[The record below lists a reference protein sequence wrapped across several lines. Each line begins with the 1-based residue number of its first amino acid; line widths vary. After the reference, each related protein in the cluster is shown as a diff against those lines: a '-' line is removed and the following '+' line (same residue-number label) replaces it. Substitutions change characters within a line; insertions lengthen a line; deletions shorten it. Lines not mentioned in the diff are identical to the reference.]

1 MTTALNVTVVV
12 GSLFRL
18 ILFYVGIILDELN
31 KGKQLNL
38 PSYTDIDYRVF
49 SDAAKY
55 MLQG

>member
-1 MTTALNVTVVV
+1 MNTLNVTVVV

-18 ILFYVGIILDELN
+18 FLFYVGIVIDELN
-31 KGKQLNL
+31 KGKQLSF